1 MKEAEK
7 KAAENVELVSQE
19 KMRGGI
25 SNFQIEEAFKNI
37 NDSDINGNFVGAF
50 PANQM
55 TKFIDYKSMISEKRK
70 MSLLDSKY

>member
-25 SNFQIEEAFKNI
+25 SNFQIEAFKNI

>member
-1 MKEAEK
+1 M
-7 KAAENVELVSQE
+7 S
-19 KMRGGI
+19 GGI

-37 NDSDINGNFVGAF
+37 NDSDINDNFVGVF

-70 MSLLDSKY
+70 MSLLDSKYWQLWQKVTHCGAYTILN